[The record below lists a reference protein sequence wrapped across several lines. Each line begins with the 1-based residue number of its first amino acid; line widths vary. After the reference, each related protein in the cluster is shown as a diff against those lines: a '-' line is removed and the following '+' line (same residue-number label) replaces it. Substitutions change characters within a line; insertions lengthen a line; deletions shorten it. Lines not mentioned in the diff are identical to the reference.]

1 MKLFEY
7 ILSESLHT
15 KTREA
20 KDILM
25 ASGMAEKEAH
35 TLALKIEGDDPYK
48 DAGKLFTPVMANWLA
63 NKIVQSYDEHLY
75 DIRKYK
81 ENRKKL
87 TSAEVT
93 TANFEK
99 KKKLL
104 GSKPE
109 DFMGHYSDLQEWNK
123 ECEAIFDDG
132 KSDNSAKEIEVAKHN
147 GYTMYKIDKEKH
159 LEIPL
164 VKNKMN
170 WCVTTHK
177 RDRGH
182 YGNYGGPPYYAIM
195 KDSDNS
201 QFAMIIP
208 KHFNEDPDQ
217 AVRDADNRNRLSP
230 SNMKKVRPLIQM
242 VLNPKKHT
250 HPYINAIYDIKVKPP
265 INPTPEDVLKYISDN
280 AIELGEWK
288 EGEDI
293 MAKDSERSLEYARH
307 LGPGK
312 RFEKGEDAIAE
323 EAWSSL
329 RYAEHLGPGKR
340 FEKGEDDIAKDAEY
354 SLEYAQ
360 HLGPGKRFEKGEG
373 AISEY
378 VIESLQYAKHL
389 GPGERFG
396 KGEDV
401 ISKNVGA
408 SIQYAQHLGP
418 GKRFEKGEDTIAKF
432 SGRSLVYAEHLGPG
446 KRFEK
451 GEDAIAKEPWESVEY
466 AKHLGPGKRFEKG
479 ENAIAKISDYSLDYA
494 IHLGPGKRFEKGE
507 DAIAEDPFVSLE
519 YAQHLGPE
527 KRFEKGE
534 NIIAQFAD
542 ASIIYAKHIKSRFKL
557 GEKEI
562 KESGLWR
569 TYKSDLRLMGIE
581 PPDNPWKPGDPE

>member
-1 MKLFEY
+1 MGNRRSRMKLFEY
-7 ILSESLHT
+7 ILSESIHP

-20 KDILM
+20 KDILI

-35 TLALKIEGDDPYK
+35 SLALKIEGDDPYK
-48 DAGKLFTPVMANWLA
+48 DAGKLFTPIMANWLA

-87 TSAEVT
+87 TSAGVT
-93 TANFEK
+93 TANFED

-109 DFMGHYSDLQEWNK
+109 DFMRHYSDLQKWNK

-182 YGNYGGPPYYAIM
+182 YGAFSGPPYYAIM

-208 KHFNEDPDQ
+208 NHFNEDPDQ
-217 AVRDADNRNRLSP
+217 AVRSGDNRRRLSP
-230 SNMKKVRPLIQM
+230 SDMKKVRPLIQM

-250 HPYINAIYDIKVKPP
+250 HPYIKAIYDIKVKIP
-265 INPTPEDVLKYISDN
+265 IGATEEETLEYIKDNAVDLDYLKGDEDKVAKNEWFSLIYAEHLGPGKRFKKGEEAIAKNGFASLKY
-280 AIELGEWK
+280 ARHLGPGK
-288 EGEDI
+288 RFVKGEDAI
-293 MAKDSERSLEYARH
+293 AKDAEYSFNYARH

-312 RFEKGEDAIAE
+312 RFEKGEEAI
-323 EAWSSL
+323 SKDVQHSL
-329 RYAEHLGPGKR
+329 NYARHLGPGIR
-340 FEKGEDDIAKDAEY
+340 FEKGENVIAKYLFA
-354 SLEYAQ
+354 SL
-360 HLGPGKRFEKGEG
+360 
-373 AISEY
+373 
-378 VIESLQYAKHL
+378 
-389 GPGERFG
+389 
-396 KGEDV
+396 
-401 ISKNVGA
+401 
-408 SIQYAQHLGP
+408 QYAQHLGP
-418 GKRFEKGEDTIAKF
+418 GKRFK
-432 SGRSLVYAEHLGPG
+432 
-446 KRFEK
+446 
-451 GEDAIAKEPWESVEY
+451 
-466 AKHLGPGKRFEKG
+466 KG
-479 ENAIAKISDYSLDYA
+479 ENAISKDAGVSLDYA

-507 DAIAEDPFVSLE
+507 DAIARDPFTSLF
-519 YAQHLGPE
+519 YAQ
-527 KRFEKGE
+527 
-534 NIIAQFAD
+534 N
-542 ASIIYAKHIKSRFKL
+542 IKSRFKL
-557 GEKEI
+557 GEKRI
-562 KESGLWR
+562 YKYGYRNKYTSFLESI
-569 TYKSDLRLMGIE
+569 GIE
-581 PPDNPWKPGDPE
+581 PPDKPWEPGDPE

>member
-1 MKLFEY
+1 MKLIEY
-7 ILSESLHT
+7 ILNESLHA

-25 ASGMAEKEAH
+25 ASGISEKEAH

-48 DAGKLFTPVMANWLA
+48 DAGKLFTPVMANWLT

-93 TANFEK
+93 TVNFK
-99 KKKLL
+99 NKKKLL

-109 DFMGHYSDLQEWNK
+109 DFMRHYSDLQKWNR

-182 YGNYGGPPYYAIM
+182 YGAFSGPPYYAIM

-208 KHFNEDPDQ
+208 KHFNKDPDQ
-217 AVRDADNRNRLSP
+217 AVRNSENDNRLSP
-230 SNMKKVRPLIQM
+230 SDMKKVRPLIQM
-242 VLNPKKHT
+242 ALNPKKHT
-250 HPYINAIYDIKVKPP
+250 HPYIKAIYGIKVEHPV
-265 INPTPEDVLKYISDN
+265 NPKTKEALEYIKNN
-280 AIELGEWK
+280 AIELGEWE

-293 MAKDSERSLEYARH
+293 IATCGFESLEYAIHLGPGKRFKKGEEAIAEEPWESSLYARHLGSGKRFKKGEEAIARFGWDSLEYARH

-312 RFEKGEDAIAE
+312 RFEKGEDAIAKDSDYSFAYAQHLGPRKRFGKGE
-323 EAWSSL
+323 DAISKNAWASIQ
-329 RYAEHLGPGKR
+329 YARHLGPGER
-340 FEKGEDDIAKDAEY
+340 FKKGEDTIAEKAY
-354 SLEYAQ
+354 NSLEYAT

-373 AISEY
+373 AIAKYSGSSFDY
-378 VIESLQYAKHL
+378 SKHL
-389 GPGERFG
+389 N
-396 KGEDV
+396 D
-401 ISKNVGA
+401 
-408 SIQYAQHLGP
+408 
-418 GKRFEKGEDTIAKF
+418 
-432 SGRSLVYAEHLGPG
+432 
-446 KRFEK
+446 
-451 GEDAIAKEPWESVEY
+451 
-466 AKHLGPGKRFEKG
+466 
-479 ENAIAKISDYSLDYA
+479 
-494 IHLGPGKRFEKGE
+494 
-507 DAIAEDPFVSLE
+507 
-519 YAQHLGPE
+519 
-527 KRFEKGE
+527 
-534 NIIAQFAD
+534 
-542 ASIIYAKHIKSRFKL
+542 RFKL
-557 GEKEI
+557 GEVSMYNFGYWGKYT
-562 KESGLWR
+562 SFL
-569 TYKSDLRLMGIE
+569 KSIGIE
-581 PPDNPWKPGDPE
+581 PPDKPWKPGDPE